1 MRARDRFRHGYL
13 LCESLHRIIAF
24 QLLELHRRVLVQELV
39 NRKVTAADPN
49 ADPVLVDLD
58 VDTLAT
64 ELVNTLGLAHK
75 HDLKLLA
82 VRVIVDVLS
91 DFLVNLVALNWDVD
105 GDTRLQVNDI
115 VAKNFNL
122 LVGLLAPLFR
132 LLQLG
137 QQVKTLLLR
146 AIEQLLQLQDVGGG

>member
-49 ADPVLVDLD
+49 ADPILVDLD

-91 DFLVNLVALNWDVD
+91 DFLVNLVALDWDVD
-105 GDTRLQVNDI
+105 GDTRLQVNDV

-122 LVGLLAPLFR
+122 LV
-132 LLQLG
+132 
-137 QQVKTLLLR
+137 
-146 AIEQLLQLQDVGGG
+146 

>member
-1 MRARDRFRHGYL
+1 MRARDRFRHSYL

-91 DFLVNLVALNWDVD
+91 DFLVNLVALDWDVD

-122 LVGLLAPLFR
+122 LVGLLAPLFG

>member
-49 ADPVLVDLD
+49 ADPILVDLD

-91 DFLVNLVALNWDVD
+91 DFLVNLVALDWDVD
-105 GDTRLQVNDI
+105 GDTRLQVNDV

-122 LVGLLAPLFR
+122 LVGLLTLLFG

-137 QQVKTLLLR
+137 
-146 AIEQLLQLQDVGGG
+146 

>member
-105 GDTRLQVNDI
+105 GDTRL
-115 VAKNFNL
+115 
-122 LVGLLAPLFR
+122 
-132 LLQLG
+132 
-137 QQVKTLLLR
+137 
-146 AIEQLLQLQDVGGG
+146 

>member
-1 MRARDRFRHGYL
+1 
-13 LCESLHRIIAF
+13 
-24 QLLELHRRVLVQELV
+24 
-39 NRKVTAADPN
+39 
-49 ADPVLVDLD
+49 

-91 DFLVNLVALNWDVD
+91 DFLVNLVALDWDVD
-105 GDTRLQVNDI
+105 GDTRLQVNNI

-122 LVGLLAPLFR
+122 LVGLLAPLFG

-137 QQVKTLLLR
+137 
-146 AIEQLLQLQDVGGG
+146 